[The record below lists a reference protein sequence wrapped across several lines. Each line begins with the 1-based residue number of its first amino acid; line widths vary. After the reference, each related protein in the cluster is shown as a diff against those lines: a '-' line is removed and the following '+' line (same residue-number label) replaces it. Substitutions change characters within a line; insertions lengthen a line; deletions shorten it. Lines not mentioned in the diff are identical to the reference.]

1 MRGSERLEGST
12 NHSTGKGLE
21 IEKLTGK
28 DSNGW
33 NVGRPHANHNV
44 EVDLQ

>member
-1 MRGSERLEGST
+1 MRGPERLEGST
-12 NHSTGKGLE
+12 NHSTGKGQE
-21 IEKLTGK
+21 IEKVTSE
-28 DSNGW
+28 DSYGW